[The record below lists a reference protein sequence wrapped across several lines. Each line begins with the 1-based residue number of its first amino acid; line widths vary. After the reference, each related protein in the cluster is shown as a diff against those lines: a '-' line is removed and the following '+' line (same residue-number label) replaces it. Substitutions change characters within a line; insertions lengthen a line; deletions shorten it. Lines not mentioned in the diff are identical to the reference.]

1 LWEDEALQL
10 PLKERHKLFLQ
21 TARKNIKTWDRYVPT
36 TMFFSVVMPWRADSL
51 FVGMQLGRFKVRI
64 DRHSNILSQAYKQ
77 FSEVAPNKIRSVLY
91 LAPSCPFPF
100 LLVDVWRTLT

>member
-36 TMFFSVVMPWRADSL
+36 TML
-51 FVGMQLGRFKVRI
+51 LGR
-64 DRHSNILSQAYKQ
+64 DA
-77 FSEVAPNKIRSVLY
+77 
-91 LAPSCPFPF
+91 LAC
-100 LLVDVWRTLT
+100 R